1 MYHLAVMVTIGILLL
16 FVLSAPQLNAQR
28 GRRDGG
34 SATGAA
40 RAPTPLR
47 GVVIAVHGKL
57 KDLNKKSIV
66 VLADDDKLM
75 TFRRTSKTKFYRG
88 DKEIKSFE
96 IDLESVVTV
105 DVSEDTDL
113 KFLALAVKADP
124 KEKKV
129 LIER

>member
-1 MYHLAVMVTIGILLL
+1 MMTIGFPLAAALILLAL
-16 FVLSAPQLNAQR
+16 CAQHLDAQR
-28 GRRDGG
+28 GRRGG
-34 SATGAA
+34 ATTGGAH
-40 RAPTPLR
+40 APTPLR
-47 GVVIAVHGKL
+47 GVVISIHGKL
-57 KDLNKKSIV
+57 KDLKKKSIA

-75 TFRRTSKTKFYRG
+75 TFRRTSKTKFYRDG
-88 DKEIKSFE
+88 KEIKPFE

-124 KEKKV
+124 SEKKV